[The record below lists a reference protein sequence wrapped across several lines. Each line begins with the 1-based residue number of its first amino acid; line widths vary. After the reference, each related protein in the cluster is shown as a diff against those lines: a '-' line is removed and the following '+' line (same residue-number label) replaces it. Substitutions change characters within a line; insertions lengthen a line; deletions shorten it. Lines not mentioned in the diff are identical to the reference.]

1 MKFVDELNNSQR
13 LKKESVPF
21 PKCAV
26 VTFRKVRRKANFAQV
41 GFQCA
46 NKVIKLMLSHY
57 RPPGFQEGEAPR
69 IPDNRHMKMLKLSAL
84 RADSLYPQE
93 IFLVLV
99 SEYTFGQLYMFIY

>member
-57 RPPGFQEGEAPR
+57 RPGQAPGISG
-69 IPDNRHMKMLKLSAL
+69 
-84 RADSLYPQE
+84 
-93 IFLVLV
+93 
-99 SEYTFGQLYMFIY
+99 G